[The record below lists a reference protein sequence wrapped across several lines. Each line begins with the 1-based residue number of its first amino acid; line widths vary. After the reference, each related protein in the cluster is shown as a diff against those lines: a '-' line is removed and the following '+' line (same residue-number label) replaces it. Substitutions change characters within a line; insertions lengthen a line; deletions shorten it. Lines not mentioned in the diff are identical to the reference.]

1 MKSGADEIF
10 VIDEGNLRAVSSR
23 SMREGL
29 LGKSLEDALQTL
41 LQDYPGV
48 IPGAQID
55 PSAEDPPRFVL
66 LRREAP
72 VGSWSLD
79 HLYVDQYGIPTLVE
93 TKLFENPESRR
104 EVIGQIIEY
113 AANASK
119 SWASGRARQHAVEY
133 WSKKDQD
140 LEGVLTQA
148 YGDIDVEEFWGVVE
162 ANLDQGRIRL
172 IIAADEIRPE
182 VRRMIEYLNSEM
194 QNAEVLGLELKAFG
208 DSSES
213 LVLVPRI
220 VGQTQ
225 AEAERRLSVGGSNL
239 WTRRDLSDAFDE
251 RSNRASK
258 AMQQLLDWAVASGCL
273 IESRAISPTFGLA
286 GKSKE
291 RIASVTSTG
300 HLYLFLDE
308 QKYADGPKERDALL
322 ADLKDLGLFRQ
333 DLDPADVVSGRNS
346 DMKLSELSDAE
357 FERLTDILAR
367 YCT

>member
-1 MKSGADEIF
+1 MKGRTDEIF
-10 VIDEGNLRAVSSR
+10 VIEQGKLRAVSSR

-72 VGSWSLD
+72 IGSWSLD
-79 HLYVDQYGIPTLVE
+79 HLYVDQYGVLTLVE

-113 AANASK
+113 AANAAK
-119 SWASGRARQHAVEY
+119 SWASGRARQYAAEF
-133 WSKKDQD
+133 WGKRNRELDD
-140 LEGVLTQA
+140 VLTES
-148 YGDIDVEEFWGVVE
+148 YGDIDVEGFWRVVE
-162 ANLDQGRIRL
+162 ANLEQGRIRL
-172 IIAADEIRPE
+172 IIAADEIRSE
-182 VRRMIEYLNSEM
+182 VRRMIEFLNSEM

-208 DSSES
+208 DSSEG
-213 LVLVPRI
+213 LVLVPRL

-225 AEAERRLSVGGSNL
+225 AEAERRLSTGGSIL
-239 WTRRDLSDAFDE
+239 WTRKSLSEAFGE
-251 RSNRASK
+251 QSNEASK
-258 AMQQLLDWAVASGCL
+258 AMQGLLDWAVASGCL
-273 IESRAISPTFGLA
+273 IVSRAISPTFGLA

-291 RIASVTSTG
+291 RIVSILSTG
-300 HLYLFLDE
+300 HVYLFLE
-308 QKYADGPKERDALL
+308 ERKYLDGTEERDAIL
-322 ADLKDLGLFRQ
+322 AELKDLSLFDQ

-346 DMKLSELSDAE
+346 NRRLWELSDVE
-357 FERLTDILAR
+357 IERLIGILAK
-367 YCT
+367 YCI